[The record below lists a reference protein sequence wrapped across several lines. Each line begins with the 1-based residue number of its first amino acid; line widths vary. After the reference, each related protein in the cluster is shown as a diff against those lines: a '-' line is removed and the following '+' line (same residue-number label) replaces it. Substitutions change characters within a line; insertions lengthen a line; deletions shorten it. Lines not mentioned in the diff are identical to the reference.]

1 MIPKKQKAVI
11 DVTALYNNNSQPPV
25 YNKPDTSSSTI
36 NQLLAGLLFRLHY
49 PHLSS
54 PERVT
59 VLDTIDYLLRLKVD
73 LRMGKAVL
81 RG

>member
-1 MIPKKQKAVI
+1 MIPEKQKAATSM
-11 DVTALYNNNSQPPV
+11 TALYNNNSRPQV

-36 NQLLAGLLFRLHY
+36 NQLLAGLLIGLHY

-59 VLDTIDYLLRLKVD
+59 VLDTIDHLLRLKID
-73 LRMGKAVL
+73 LRMGKVVHH
-81 RG
+81 G

>member
-1 MIPKKQKAVI
+1 MIPEKQKAATSM
-11 DVTALYNNNSQPPV
+11 TALYNNNSQPPV

-59 VLDTIDYLLRLKVD
+59 VLDTIDYLLRRKVD
-73 LRMGKAVL
+73 LRLEKAVHC
-81 RG
+81 G